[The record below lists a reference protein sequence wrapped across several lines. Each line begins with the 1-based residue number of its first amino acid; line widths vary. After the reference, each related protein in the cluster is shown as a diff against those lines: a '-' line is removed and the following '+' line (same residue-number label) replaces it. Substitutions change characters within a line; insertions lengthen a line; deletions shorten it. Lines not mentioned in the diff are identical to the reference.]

1 MADDVGGDALAATAG
16 HWRRLLGIEGNMAA
30 AVAELCTAAVAA
42 HGGTWMRP
50 REEEGAARLGW
61 AEEEDGPKGRDK
73 GILAQLNL
81 EINSKFCRLFV

>member
-1 MADDVGGDALAATAG
+1 
-16 HWRRLLGIEGNMAA
+16 MAA

-42 HGGTWMRP
+42 HGGAWKRP
-50 REEEGAARLGW
+50 REDEGAARLGW

-81 EINSKFCRLFV
+81 EINSKFCSPREYRKHIVMGWALG